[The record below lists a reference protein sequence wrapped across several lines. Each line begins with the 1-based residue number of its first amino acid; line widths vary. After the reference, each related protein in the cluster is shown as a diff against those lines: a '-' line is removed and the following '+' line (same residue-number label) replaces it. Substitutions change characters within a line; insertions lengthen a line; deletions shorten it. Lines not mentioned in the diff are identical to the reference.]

1 MLLRI
6 PHTKFP
12 TRPSPCPEAAAT
24 LSTPRAGGRA
34 WAHVMLLPTFLA
46 LMSVP
51 DPLMSVAPPPP
62 FMIEPML
69 PPRPMPPKLAPTSHE
84 WAVQA
89 GGGSSEAAGR
99 AIATDGAG
107 GALVT
112 GHFTTAGLFGS
123 KSLLSRGGE
132 DAFVMHVTA
141 SGDIDWAVQAGG
153 TGINDE
159 ARGSGIAHDGAGGAF
174 VTGVFSGTASFGDT
188 SLTSRGSFDAFV
200 LHVTASGLID
210 WAVQAGG
217 ASYDYDQG
225 YGIAHDGANG
235 GAFVTG
241 CFAGEAHFGS
251 YAVTSR
257 GVPYAVFVMHVT
269 ASGVIDWVVQA
280 GGMGFDNFGR
290 GIAHDGSGGAL
301 VTGTFD
307 GNGDEAWFGSIPLTS
322 RSSYDTFVMHVTASG
337 AIDWAVTAGTSAL
350 DWECIFCEVYVLGV
364 GIAHDG
370 AGGALVTG
378 AFKGEAFFGSKSLK
392 SRGGIYD
399 DVFVMH
405 VTASG
410 AIDWAVQAG
419 GASYDQ
425 GNGIAHDGAGG
436 AFVTGDFMGEAS
448 FGSMSLVSLGGSD
461 AFVMHVTSS
470 GAIDWAVQ
478 LGGAAVAPPFDV
490 AYGIAYDDTLEAGA
504 LVTGAFRGEA
514 SFGSNSLANRGA
526 AASCFVASLVP
537 PPKEPPLATTCNGGF
552 VSSRVES
559 LALGRVVCNAEP
571 GSRSWTPGGS
581 QEACEARGC
590 CWVPVQM
597 GDPRGTPGCFYLVAP
612 SPPPTRPQEE
622 VPSDVVSSNWAV
634 EVEGTASS
642 SGNGIAHDGA
652 GGAFVTGVF
661 SGTASFGD
669 TSLTSR
675 GSFDAFVLHVTASGL
690 IDWAV
695 QAGGASYDYDQ
706 GYGIAHDGAN
716 GGAFVT
722 GCFAGEA
729 HFGSYAVT
737 SRGVPYAVFV
747 MHVTASGVIDWVVQ
761 AGGMGFDNFGRGIA
775 HDGSGG
781 ALVTGT
787 FDGNGDEAWFG
798 SIPLTSRSSYDTFVM
813 HVTASGVI
821 DWVVQ
826 AGAEAPGP
834 AYSRTYVG
842 GQGLAHDGAGGALVT
857 GVFKGE
863 AFFGSTYEWNGTHSK
878 PVAGSRLK
886 SHSQYDSDMFVMH
899 VTALG
904 AVDWVVQ
911 AGGWGSTHGS
921 NIAHD
926 GVGGA
931 FVTGDFMGTASFG
944 STSIVNLGGS
954 NTFVMHVTAS
964 GIIDWAVRAGSSDA
978 GDQAFGYEGSGRGI
992 AYDGTG
998 GAFVTGHFRGEA
1010 LFGSTSFVSRDSDDA
1025 SSYAMH
1031 VTASGVI
1038 DWALQLGGAAD
1049 DIGLSIASDGAGGV
1063 LVTGH
1068 FTGEGTFGS
1077 KTLSNRGGLTACFV
1091 VSLVPTLRP
1100 PVPARRL
1107 PPPALAVQ
1115 EVSSGVSILLVG
1127 AALAFT
1133 AAVLFALMF
1142 W

>member
-1 MLLRI
+1 
-6 PHTKFP
+6 
-12 TRPSPCPEAAAT
+12 
-24 LSTPRAGGRA
+24 
-34 WAHVMLLPTFLA
+34 
-46 LMSVP
+46 
-51 DPLMSVAPPPP
+51 
-62 FMIEPML
+62 
-69 PPRPMPPKLAPTSHE
+69 
-84 WAVQA
+84 
-89 GGGSSEAAGR
+89 
-99 AIATDGAG
+99 
-107 GALVT
+107 
-112 GHFTTAGLFGS
+112 
-123 KSLLSRGGE
+123 
-132 DAFVMHVTA
+132 
-141 SGDIDWAVQAGG
+141 
-153 TGINDE
+153 
-159 ARGSGIAHDGAGGAF
+159 
-174 VTGVFSGTASFGDT
+174 
-188 SLTSRGSFDAFV
+188 
-200 LHVTASGLID
+200 
-210 WAVQAGG
+210 
-217 ASYDYDQG
+217 
-225 YGIAHDGANG
+225 
-235 GAFVTG
+235 
-241 CFAGEAHFGS
+241 
-251 YAVTSR
+251 
-257 GVPYAVFVMHVT
+257 
-269 ASGVIDWVVQA
+269 
-280 GGMGFDNFGR
+280 
-290 GIAHDGSGGAL
+290 
-301 VTGTFD
+301 
-307 GNGDEAWFGSIPLTS
+307 
-322 RSSYDTFVMHVTASG
+322 
-337 AIDWAVTAGTSAL
+337 
-350 DWECIFCEVYVLGV
+350 
-364 GIAHDG
+364 
-370 AGGALVTG
+370 
-378 AFKGEAFFGSKSLK
+378 
-392 SRGGIYD
+392 
-399 DVFVMH
+399 
-405 VTASG
+405 
-410 AIDWAVQAG
+410 
-419 GASYDQ
+419 
-425 GNGIAHDGAGG
+425 
-436 AFVTGDFMGEAS
+436 
-448 FGSMSLVSLGGSD
+448 
-461 AFVMHVTSS
+461 
-470 GAIDWAVQ
+470 
-478 LGGAAVAPPFDV
+478 
-490 AYGIAYDDTLEAGA
+490 
-504 LVTGAFRGEA
+504 
-514 SFGSNSLANRGA
+514 
-526 AASCFVASLVP
+526 
-537 PPKEPPLATTCNGGF
+537 
-552 VSSRVES
+552 
-559 LALGRVVCNAEP
+559 
-571 GSRSWTPGGS
+571 
-581 QEACEARGC
+581 
-590 CWVPVQM
+590 
-597 GDPRGTPGCFYLVAP
+597 
-612 SPPPTRPQEE
+612 

-675 GSFDAFVLHVTASGL
+675 GSHDAFVLHVTASGL

-695 QAGGASYDYDQ
+695 QAGGASYDQ
-706 GYGIAHDGAN
+706 GFGIAHDGIN

-722 GCFAGEA
+722 GTFAGEA

-931 FVTGDFMGTASFG
+931 FVTGDFKGTASFG

-954 NTFVMHVTAS
+954 NMFVMHVTAS

-1107 PPPALAVQ
+1107 PPPAPAVL

-1133 AAVLFALMF
+1133 AAVLFALML

>member
-1 MLLRI
+1 
-6 PHTKFP
+6 
-12 TRPSPCPEAAAT
+12 
-24 LSTPRAGGRA
+24 
-34 WAHVMLLPTFLA
+34 
-46 LMSVP
+46 MSVP

-62 FMIEPML
+62 FIIEPML
-69 PPRPMPPKLAPTSHE
+69 PPRAKPPKLAPTSHE

-89 GGGSSEAAGR
+89 GGGSS
-99 AIATDGAG
+99 
-107 GALVT
+107 
-112 GHFTTAGLFGS
+112 LFGS

-159 ARGSGIAHDGAGGAF
+159 ARSSGIAHDGAGGAF

-217 ASYDYDQG
+217 ASYDQGFGIAHDGTNGGAFVTGTFAGEAHFGSYAVTSRGVYAVFVMHVTASGVIDWVVQAGGKGTDNVGRGIAHDGSGGALVTGTFDGSASQPCFSSTSSACHAWFGSTTLTTHGDLDTFVMHVTASGAIDWAVTAGTSALDWECIFCEVYVLGVGIAHDGAGGALVTGAFKGEAFFGSKSLKSRGIYDDVFVMHVTASGAVDWAVQAGGASYDQG
-225 YGIAHDGANG
+225 NGIAHDGANG

-257 GVPYAVFVMHVT
+257 GVHSVFVMHVT

-280 GGMGFDNFGR
+280 GGMGTDNFGR

-307 GNGDEAWFGSIPLTS
+307 GSASQPCFSSTSSACQAWFGSTTLATHGDL
-322 RSSYDTFVMHVTASG
+322 DTFVMHVTASG
-337 AIDWAVTAGTSAL
+337 VIDWAVTAGTSTL
-350 DWECIFCEVYVLGV
+350 DWECILCEVYVLGV

-490 AYGIAYDDTLEAGA
+490 AYGIAYDDTLEA
-504 LVTGAFRGEA
+504 
-514 SFGSNSLANRGA
+514 
-526 AASCFVASLVP
+526 
-537 PPKEPPLATTCNGGF
+537 
-552 VSSRVES
+552 
-559 LALGRVVCNAEP
+559 
-571 GSRSWTPGGS
+571 
-581 QEACEARGC
+581 
-590 CWVPVQM
+590 
-597 GDPRGTPGCFYLVAP
+597 
-612 SPPPTRPQEE
+612 EE

-675 GSFDAFVLHVTASGL
+675 GSFDVFVLHVTASGL

-722 GCFAGEA
+722 GTFAGEA

-737 SRGVPYAVFV
+737 SRGVYA
-747 MHVTASGVIDWVVQ
+747 
-761 AGGMGFDNFGRGIA
+761 
-775 HDGSGG
+775 
-781 ALVTGT
+781 L
-787 FDGNGDEAWFG
+787 
-798 SIPLTSRSSYDTFVM
+798 
-813 HVTASGVI
+813 
-821 DWVVQ
+821 
-826 AGAEAPGP
+826 
-834 AYSRTYVG
+834 
-842 GQGLAHDGAGGALVT
+842 
-857 GVFKGE
+857 
-863 AFFGSTYEWNGTHSK
+863 
-878 PVAGSRLK
+878 
-886 SHSQYDSDMFVMH
+886 
-899 VTALG
+899 
-904 AVDWVVQ
+904 
-911 AGGWGSTHGS
+911 
-921 NIAHD
+921 
-926 GVGGA
+926 
-931 FVTGDFMGTASFG
+931 
-944 STSIVNLGGS
+944 NLGGS

-1010 LFGSTSFVSRDSDDA
+1010 LFGSTSF
-1025 SSYAMH
+1025 
-1031 VTASGVI
+1031 
-1038 DWALQLGGAAD
+1038 
-1049 DIGLSIASDGAGGV
+1049 
-1063 LVTGH
+1063 
-1068 FTGEGTFGS
+1068 
-1077 KTLSNRGGLTACFV
+1077 
-1091 VSLVPTLRP
+1091 
-1100 PVPARRL
+1100 
-1107 PPPALAVQ
+1107 

-1133 AAVLFALMF
+1133 AAVLFALML

>member
-1 MLLRI
+1 M
-6 PHTKFP
+6 
-12 TRPSPCPEAAAT
+12 
-24 LSTPRAGGRA
+24 
-34 WAHVMLLPTFLA
+34 
-46 LMSVP
+46 
-51 DPLMSVAPPPP
+51 
-62 FMIEPML
+62 
-69 PPRPMPPKLAPTSHE
+69 
-84 WAVQA
+84 
-89 GGGSSEAAGR
+89 
-99 AIATDGAG
+99 
-107 GALVT
+107 
-112 GHFTTAGLFGS
+112 
-123 KSLLSRGGE
+123 
-132 DAFVMHVTA
+132 
-141 SGDIDWAVQAGG
+141 
-153 TGINDE
+153 
-159 ARGSGIAHDGAGGAF
+159 
-174 VTGVFSGTASFGDT
+174 
-188 SLTSRGSFDAFV
+188 
-200 LHVTASGLID
+200 
-210 WAVQAGG
+210 
-217 ASYDYDQG
+217 
-225 YGIAHDGANG
+225 
-235 GAFVTG
+235 
-241 CFAGEAHFGS
+241 
-251 YAVTSR
+251 
-257 GVPYAVFVMHVT
+257 
-269 ASGVIDWVVQA
+269 
-280 GGMGFDNFGR
+280 
-290 GIAHDGSGGAL
+290 
-301 VTGTFD
+301 TGTFK
-307 GNGDEAWFGSIPLTS
+307 GMASQPCFSSTSTACQAWFGSTTLATHGDF
-322 RSSYDTFVMHVTASG
+322 DTFVMHVTASG

-350 DWECIFCEVYVLGV
+350 DWECIFCEVHVNGV

-378 AFKGEAFFGSKSLK
+378 AFKGEAIFGSKSLK
-392 SRGGIYD
+392 SRGIYD

-514 SFGSNSLANRGA
+514 SFGSRSLANRGA
-526 AASCFVASLVP
+526 AASCFAASLVP
-537 PPKEPPLATTCNGGF
+537 PPPPPPPPPPRPLAPPTPPLVPPHPLAPPITCNGG
-552 VSSRVES
+552 VVSRVES

-571 GSRSWTPGGS
+571 GIWGG

-590 CWVPVQM
+590 CWVPAQM
-597 GDPRGTPGCFYLVAP
+597 GDLRGAPGCFYLVAP
-612 SPPPTRPQEE
+612 SAPPTRPQEE
-622 VPSDVVSSNWAV
+622 VPSYVVSSNWAV
-634 EVEGTASS
+634 EVEGTAST

-661 SGTASFGD
+661 SGSASFGD

-675 GSFDAFVLHVTASGL
+675 GRSHDAFVLHLTASGL
-690 IDWAV
+690 IDWAI
-695 QAGGASYDYDQ
+695 QAGGASYDQ
-706 GYGIAHDGAN
+706 GFGIAHDGAN

-722 GCFAGEA
+722 GTFAGEA
-729 HFGSYAVT
+729 HFGSHAVT
-737 SRGVPYAVFV
+737 SRGVYAVFV

-761 AGGMGFDNFGRGIA
+761 AGGMGADNVGRGIA

-787 FDGNGDEAWFG
+787 FDGNGEQAWFG
-798 SIPLTSRSSYDTFVM
+798 SIPLTSNGRSNDAFVM
-813 HVTASGVI
+813 HVKASGVI
-821 DWVVQ
+821 NWVVQ
-826 AGAEAPGP
+826 AGAVAPGP
-834 AYSRTYVG
+834 AYSSTYVG
-842 GQGLAHDGAGGALVT
+842 GQGIAHDGAGGALVT

-863 AFFGSTYEWNGTHSK
+863 AFFGSTYEWNGTHSY
-878 PVAGSRLK
+878 PVAGSRLN
-886 SHSQYDSDMFVMH
+886 SHSQYDSDVFVMH

-904 AVDWVVQ
+904 AVDWAVQ

-931 FVTGDFMGTASFG
+931 FVTGDFMGGASFG
-944 STSIVNLGGS
+944 STSLVNLGGS
-954 NTFVMHVTAS
+954 NAFVMHVTAS
-964 GIIDWAVRAGSSDA
+964 GVIDWAVRAGSSDA
-978 GDQAFGYEGSGRGI
+978 GAQAFGYEGSGRGIAYDGSGRGI

-1010 LFGSTSFVSRDSDDA
+1010 LFGSTSFASRDSDDA

-1038 DWALQLGGAAD
+1038 DWALQLGGAED
-1049 DIGLSIASDGAGGV
+1049 DVGLSIASDDAGGV

-1068 FTGEGTFGS
+1068 FKGEGTFGS
-1077 KTLSNRGGLTACFV
+1077 KTLSNRGGHSACFV

-1100 PVPARRL
+1100 PVPALRL

-1115 EVSSGVSILLVG
+1115 AVSSGVSILLVG
-1127 AALAFT
+1127 AALAFA
-1133 AAVLFALMF
+1133 AAVLFALML